1 MKYEK
6 LDYKNLPIEIK
17 RRAEYIYSNKKKY
30 ECEHFPKLTMEDA
43 LNIAYNTFNNN
54 IPCNEIDK
62 YKVSYGL
69 SCLDIISSKKK
80 ILKISLKKKMNKITQ
95 IRPKILE
102 RKRMEI

>member
-1 MKYEK
+1 MEYEK
-6 LDYKNLPIEIK
+6 LDYKSLPIEIK
-17 RRAEYIYSNKKKY
+17 RRAEYIYSDKKKY

-69 SCLDIISSKKK
+69 GC
-80 ILKISLKKKMNKITQ
+80 
-95 IRPKILE
+95 P
-102 RKRMEI
+102 